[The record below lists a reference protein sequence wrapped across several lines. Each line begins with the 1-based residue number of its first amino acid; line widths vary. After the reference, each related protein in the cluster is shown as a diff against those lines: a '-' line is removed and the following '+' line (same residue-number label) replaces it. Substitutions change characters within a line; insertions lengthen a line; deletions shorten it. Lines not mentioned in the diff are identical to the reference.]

1 MNTAAAALEVR
12 NLTVA
17 YDTDEGPL
25 ETVRGVSLA
34 IAPGEIFGLVGE
46 SGSGKTTLARAIV
59 RYLPANGRIIA
70 GSVHLDGTNLLELSS
85 ARMRRTWGAR
95 ITMVHQDPNTA
106 LNPSI
111 MIGEQIAE
119 MARVHLGLSRGRA
132 AALALEMLAKVRMS
146 DPAVVARRYA
156 HQLSGGQLQRV
167 LIAIA
172 LSTSPRLL
180 ILDEPTTALDVT
192 TEAVILDLV
201 RDLLAEYR
209 TAVLYIT
216 HNLGVVARLG
226 HRVGVMYAGELL
238 EEGAVRDV
246 FKRTLHPYT
255 LGLLGCVPRIDL
267 DKRDIVLNTIPGLI
281 PRSNRL
287 PPGCIF
293 APRCPGAE
301 EACRA
306 ARPPLQ
312 SAEPGHA
319 TACRRWQ
326 ELRRAPQSFT
336 APQKKRAYDQ
346 EAAGVQTPVVLE
358 ASHIRKYFPAG
369 RVGLLELL
377 RHGRPMVRA
386 VDDISVRVRRRFTMG
401 IVGESGCGKTTLAR
415 CIAGLEEAT
424 AGDLA
429 LEGEKLPRTLARRS
443 AAQLKKIQMVFQ
455 NPDASLNPQ
464 FSVGASVERPLALL
478 GRPAPGSAS
487 GQRVRELFQ
496 AVNLPPDYIPR
507 LPHELSGGEKQR
519 VAIARAF
526 ATDPAL
532 MICDEPHFLPGRVG
546 AGLADEPAGRPPG
559 VPGHLLPVHL
569 PRPGRRAPPVGLD
582 RRDLPGAPLG
592 DRLGGGRVL
601 PPAPSLHRGAAVG
614 TARAGPRRRTAG
626 HPPARRRAQRR
637 ATSPPAAAS
646 TRAAPAR
653 SGGSARPRSRPGRST
668 AAGTGSSATFRPK
681 SCCGSRSKGG
691 S

>member
-1 MNTAAAALEVR
+1 VSAADAALEIR
-12 NLTVA
+12 DLTIA
-17 YDTDEGPL
+17 YDTDEGPC
-25 ETVRGVSLA
+25 EAVRGVSLA

-59 RYLPANGRIIA
+59 RYLPANGRVVA
-70 GSVHLDGTNLLELSS
+70 GSARLDGTELLALSP
-85 ARMRRTWGAR
+85 AQMRSTWGAR

-106 LNPSI
+106 INPSLL
-111 MIGEQIAE
+111 IGEQIAE
-119 MARVHLGLSRGRA
+119 MARVHLGLSRPRA
-132 AALALEMLAKVRMS
+132 AALALEMLAKVRMG
-146 DPAVVARRYA
+146 DPAAVARRFA

-172 LSTSPRLL
+172 LSTNPRLL
-180 ILDEPTTALDVT
+180 IMDEPTTALDVT

-226 HRVGVMYAGELL
+226 HRVAVMYAGELM
-238 EEGAVRDV
+238 EEGSVREV
-246 FKRTLHPYT
+246 YKRTLHPYT
-255 LGLLGCVPRIDL
+255 LGLLGCVPRIDV
-267 DKRDIVLNTIPGLI
+267 DKRDVVLNTIPGLI
-281 PRSNRL
+281 PRADRL

-301 EACRA
+301 QACRDR
-306 ARPPLQ
+306 RPPLAN
-312 SAEPGHA
+312 AEQNHR

-326 ELRRAPQSFT
+326 ELRRSPQSFT
-336 APQKKRAYDQ
+336 SPQKKRAYDR
-346 EAAGVQTPVVLE
+346 EAAGIQTDVVLE
-358 ASHIRKYFPAG
+358 ASRIRKYFPAG

-415 CIAGLEEAT
+415 CIAGLEEANS
-424 AGDLA
+424 GELA
-429 LEGEKLPRTLARRS
+429 LEGGKLPRTIARRS
-443 AAQLKKIQMVFQ
+443 PEQLKKIQMVFQ

-478 GRPAPGSAS
+478 GRLPRSRIRE
-487 GQRVRELFQ
+487 RVRELFQ
-496 AVNLPPDYIPR
+496 AVNLPPEYILR

-532 MICDEPHFLPGRVG
+532 MICDEPISSLDVSVQASLMNLLAELQDSRGTSYLFISHDLSAVRHLSDWIAVIYLGRLWEIGSAADVFSPPHHPYTEALLSALPVPDPDLGQ
-546 AGLADEPAGRPPG
+546 AGLRLRGG
-559 VPGHLLPVHL
+559 VPSAVHVPSGCRFHTRCPRKIGKICETQEPPWQEHGRWHRINCHIPAEELL
-569 PRPGRRAPPVGLD
+569 
-582 RRDLPGAPLG
+582 
-592 DRLGGGRVL
+592 RLQKRGGR
-601 PPAPSLHRGAAVG
+601 
-614 TARAGPRRRTAG
+614 
-626 HPPARRRAQRR
+626 
-637 ATSPPAAAS
+637 
-646 TRAAPAR
+646 
-653 SGGSARPRSRPGRST
+653 
-668 AAGTGSSATFRPK
+668 
-681 SCCGSRSKGG
+681 
-691 S
+691 